1 MYYDPLTDKTPY
13 GASVVGE
20 PTSFRFTLP
29 AGERADKV
37 TVIVRRGAEEYR
49 TALSLVRF
57 EGDATVYEGELR
69 LPVAGLWYYRF
80 ESSLAG
86 RVTYY
91 GRGSGGCA
99 VSGEWL
105 PEWQLT
111 VTKRAYKT
119 PDWAKKGVVY
129 QIFADRFARAGEVR
143 FAKKGTLHADW
154 YDLPDIAAEGEEY
167 RADDFFGGNAE
178 GIISKLDYLKS
189 LGVTVIY
196 LSPVFLSSSNHRYD
210 TADYMRADDLF
221 GGDEGVKKLCA
232 AAHKAGIR
240 VVLDGVFNHTGADS
254 IYFNKFGT
262 FPGKGA
268 YQGADSPYFDWYTFY
283 EHPDS
288 YHCWW
293 GSTVVPTV
301 DKSAK
306 GFRKLICG
314 KGGVIDKWTKAG
326 ADGWRLDVVD
336 ELPTDFAEE
345 VCAAIRRA
353 GKDPLV
359 IGEVWE
365 DASDKVSYGTWRP
378 YFMGDELDGVMN
390 YPFRRAIF
398 DLIMKGDREG
408 FRDAVTLIAE
418 HYPKESMDV
427 CFTLVGSH
435 DTVRALTA
443 LSGVEAPYDKAERRT
458 YRLSDEYY
466 AFAKLRLKATAILQ
480 YTLPGVP
487 CVYYGDEAGVQGFE
501 DPLNRATYPWGR
513 QDDDLLGHYR
523 ALGELRRR
531 NADALRGRLVFL
543 DDSELTVFRRI
554 SDDGAHILTTYYNPC
569 FHTVRRDV
577 NAFDA
582 FTGERIGD
590 GGGGVLVV
598 PPLSACVTSDT
609 LI

>member
-1 MYYDPLTDKTPY
+1 MHYDPLKDKTPY
-13 GASVVGE
+13 GAAVAGE
-20 PTSFRFTLP
+20 PVAFRFALP
-29 AGERADKV
+29 AAESADKV
-37 TVIVRRGAEEYR
+37 TVILRRGAEEFR
-49 TALSLVRF
+49 SDLRFARF
-57 EGDATVYEGELR
+57 EGDDIVYEGSVTA
-69 LPVAGLWYYRF
+69 PVAGLWYYRF
-80 ESSLAG
+80 ESVSGG
-86 RVTYY
+86 RTSYY
-91 GRGSGGCA
+91 GRGRGGCA
-99 VSGEWL
+99 VCGEWL

-119 PDWAKKGVVY
+119 PDWAKSGVVY
-129 QIFADRFARAGEVR
+129 QIFADRFAREGAPDFR
-143 FAKKGTLHADW
+143 KKGRLHADW
-154 YDLPDIAAEGEEY
+154 YDLPDIAEEGQDY

-178 GIISKLDYLKS
+178 GVISRLDYLAE
-189 LGVTVIY
+189 LGVTTLY

-210 TADYMRADDLF
+210 TADYMRADELF

-232 AAHKAGIR
+232 EAHGRGMRI
-240 VVLDGVFNHTGADS
+240 VLDGVFNHTGADS
-254 IYFNKFGT
+254 VYFNKFGN
-262 FPGKGA
+262 FDSVGA
-268 YQGADSPYFDWYTFY
+268 YQSKQSPYYDWYTFY
-283 EHPDS
+283 DYPDS

-301 DKSAK
+301 NKDAK
-306 GFRKLICG
+306 GFRSLVLG

-336 ELPTDFAEE
+336 ELPTGFTEE
-345 VCAAIRRA
+345 LCAKIRRA
-353 GKDPLV
+353 DKDALV

-427 CFTLVGSH
+427 CFTLIGSH

-443 LSGVEAPYDKAERRT
+443 LSGAEAPYSKAERRA

-466 AFAKLRLKATAILQ
+466 AFAKLRLKAAAILQ

-513 QDDDLLGHYR
+513 EDDDLVGHYR

-531 NADALRGRLVFL
+531 NANALRGTLRFL
-543 DDSELTVFRRI
+543 DDSDLTVFERV
-554 SDDGAHILTTYYNPC
+554 SEDGKDVLRTYYNPC
-569 FHTVRRDV
+569 FHTIYRDV
-577 NAFDA
+577 NALDA
-582 FTGERIGD
+582 FTGDAVDTLAI
-590 GGGGVLVV
+590 
-598 PPLSACVTSDT
+598 PPLSACAVAYS
-609 LI
+609 LN

>member
-1 MYYDPLTDKTPY
+1 MYYDPLRDKTPY
-13 GASVVGE
+13 GATASGQ
-20 PTSFRFTLP
+20 PTTFRFTLP
-29 AGERADKV
+29 SAEKADRV
-37 TVIVRRGAEEYR
+37 TVILRRGTEEFR
-49 TALSLVRF
+49 ADLRF
-57 EGDATVYEGELR
+57 ARFDGDGLVYEGAASV
-69 LPVAGLWYYRF
+69 PTAGLWYYRF
-80 ESSLAG
+80 ESVSGG
-86 RVTYY
+86 RTTYY
-91 GRGSGGCA
+91 GRGKGGCA
-99 VSGEWL
+99 VAGEWL

-119 PDWAKKGVVY
+119 PDWAKSGVVY

-143 FAKKGTLHADW
+143 FCKKGRLHADW
-154 YDLPDIAAEGEEY
+154 YELPDIAGEGQDY

-178 GIISKLDYLKS
+178 GIISRLSYLAG
-189 LGVTVIY
+189 LGVTTLY

-210 TADYMRADDLF
+210 TADYMRGDELF
-221 GGDEGVKKLCA
+221 GGDEGIKKLCA
-232 AAHKAGIR
+232 EARKHGMR

-254 IYFNKFGT
+254 VYFNKFGT

-268 YQGADSPYFDWYTFY
+268 YQGKDSPYYGWYTFY
-283 EHPDS
+283 DYPDN

-301 DKSAK
+301 DKSAE
-306 GFRKLICG
+306 GFRKLVCG

-336 ELPTDFAEE
+336 ELPTDFTDLL
-345 VCAAIRRA
+345 CAKIRSA
-353 GKDPLV
+353 KKDALV

-365 DASDKVSYGTWRP
+365 DASDKISYGTWRP

-398 DLIMKGDREG
+398 DLITKGDREG

-427 CFTLVGSH
+427 CFTLLGSH

-443 LSGVEAPYDKAERRT
+443 LSGVDAPYSKEERRG

-466 AFAKLRLKATAILQ
+466 AFAKLRLKAAAILQ

-501 DPLNRATYPWGR
+501 DPLNRGTYPWGR
-513 QDDDLLGHYR
+513 EDDDLLGHYR

-531 NADALRGRLVFL
+531 NANALRGTLRFAE
-543 DDSELTVFRRI
+543 DDELTVFERV
-554 SDDGAHILTTYYNPC
+554 SEDGKDVLRTLYNPC
-569 FHTVRRDV
+569 FHAVCREV
-577 NAFDA
+577 NACDA
-582 FTGERIGD
+582 FTGE
-590 GGGGVLVV
+590 GVDTLWI
-598 PPLSACVTSDT
+598 PPLSACVVAFSAR
-609 LI
+609 

>member
-1 MYYDPLTDKTPY
+1 MYYDPLRDKTPY
-13 GASVVGE
+13 GASVAGE
-20 PTSFRFTLP
+20 RTAFRFVLP
-29 AGERADKV
+29 AGESADKV
-37 TVIVRRGAEEYR
+37 TVILRRGSEEFRAE
-49 TALSLVRF
+49 LGFSRF
-57 EGDATVYEGELR
+57 EGDDAVYEGGLA

-80 ESSLAG
+80 ESVSSG

-91 GRGSGGCA
+91 GRGRGGDA
-99 VSGEWL
+99 VAGEWL

-111 VTKRAYKT
+111 VTKRDYKT
-119 PDWAKKGVVY
+119 PDWAKHGVVY
-129 QIFADRFARAGEVR
+129 QIFADRFARAGKPT
-143 FAKKGTLHADW
+143 AKKKGRLHGDW
-154 YDLPDIAAEGEEY
+154 YELPDIAEEGEDY

-178 GIISKLDYLKS
+178 GIVAS
-189 LGVTVIY
+189 LGRLKELGITAIY

-210 TADYMRADDLF
+210 TADYLKADDLF
-221 GGDEGVKKLCA
+221 GGEEGVKKLCA
-232 AAHKAGIR
+232 AAKAEGIR

-254 IYFNKFGT
+254 VYFNREGS

-268 YQGADSPYFDWYTFY
+268 YQGADSPYYGWYTFY
-283 EHPDS
+283 EHPDN

-293 GSTVVPTV
+293 GSKVVPTV
-301 DKSAK
+301 NKDAE
-306 GFRKLICG
+306 GFRKLVCG

-336 ELPTDFAEE
+336 ELPTDFTELL
-345 VCAAIRRA
+345 CASIRRA
-353 GKDPLV
+353 DKDALI

-398 DLIMKGDREG
+398 DLIMRGDREG

-418 HYPKESMDV
+418 HYPKQSMDV
-427 CFTLVGSH
+427 CFTLLGSH

-443 LSGVEAPYDKAERRT
+443 LSGVEAPYSKAERRV
-458 YRLSDEYY
+458 YRLSEEYY
-466 AFAKLRLKATAILQ
+466 AFAKLRLKAAAILQ

-513 QDDDLLGHYR
+513 EDDDLLGHYR

-531 NADALRGRLVFL
+531 NANALAGRLRFL
-543 DDSELTVFRRI
+543 EDSDLTVFERV
-554 SDDGAHILTTYYNPC
+554 SEDGKDILRTYYNPC
-569 FHTVRRDV
+569 FHTQVREV
-577 NAFDA
+577 NARDA
-582 FTGERIGD
+582 FTGEALDEGR
-590 GGGGVLVV
+590 LVI
-598 PPLSACVTSDT
+598 PPLSACVVAF
-609 LI
+609 

>member
-111 VTKRAYKT
+111 VAKHAYKT
-119 PDWAKKGVVY
+119 PDWAKEGVVY

-353 GKDPLV
+353 GKDSLV

-466 AFAKLRLKATAILQ
+466 AFAKLRLKAAAILQ

-590 GGGGVLVV
+590 GLVV